1 MPSRSI
7 IRTGVGP
14 HREPR
19 NRFPAMAA
27 AINLLAA
34 RAARVQSRRNLNRSL
49 SPKLDHSHSI
59 TRFDRSRT
67 GPKTFTRSAATIAMA
82 LLAAGGTTPARSQ
95 TVAELFSY
103 KAPSG
108 MFFEG
113 TAKAEHYRF
122 FYEDEERMANR
133 RAGRGFVLS
142 TPPSAEGR
150 QAAHLRAGDRTP
162 RWTNLS
168 RP

>member
-1 MPSRSI
+1 VRAQEAAPSTLQRSWCGKSEVRCAPSHI
-7 IRTGVGP
+7 AAGP
-14 HREPR
+14 RAHTLALGAGQGRPVRAGEQ
-19 NRFPAMAA
+19 AMA
-27 AINLLAA
+27 
-34 RAARVQSRRNLNRSL
+34 
-49 SPKLDHSHSI
+49 
-59 TRFDRSRT
+59 
-67 GPKTFTRSAATIAMA
+67 KTFTRSAATIAMA